1 MEWNIKME
9 RLLHYVWQHRQ
20 YPFGSLKTIA
30 GEPIE
35 VIDPGLHNEN
45 AGPDF
50 FDAKIKVGGVC
61 WVGNVEIHSV
71 SSDWYH
77 HHHETDAAYNNV
89 ILHVVEKEDG
99 PVVTSSGRMV
109 PQVVVEVPEYIREHY
124 DELLRA
130 EKYPPCYS
138 NVMNLPFAVVRCWL
152 NKLADERLKTKTQRI
167 NELAKTLGGDWEDV
181 LFITLGR
188 SFGFGINGDAFEE
201 WASKIP
207 LMAAGKHRDDLFQ
220 LEALFL
226 GQAGLLEDDMLPLAH
241 REEALYEGYFQKIQR
256 EYRFLAH
263 KFTLQPMN
271 GLHWRFLRLR
281 PQNFPHIRLV
291 QLANLFF
298 LRRFSLSSL
307 IEAGTLPEV
316 RNLLQTK
323 VTPYWQTH
331 YSFGAQSTE
340 SGKTLRQNSLD
351 SLIINTVVPI
361 LYAYGHHSLHEDYCK
376 RALDFL
382 SQMKLEENHI
392 TRVWKDLGLTVRS
405 AADSQALI
413 ELRNRYCDRKD
424 CLRCSF
430 GCEYLKQTKIYSTLQ
445 EPEQ

>member
-1 MEWNIKME
+1 ME

-20 YPFGSLKTIA
+20 YPFGSLKTTT
-30 GEPIE
+30 GETVE

-50 FDAKIKVGGVC
+50 FDAKIKVGGIS

-71 SSDWYH
+71 SSDWFH
-77 HHHETDAAYNNV
+77 HHHETDSAYNNV
-89 ILHVVEKEDG
+89 ILHVVEKNDG
-99 PVVTSSGRMV
+99 PVLTASGRNV
-109 PQVVVEVPEYIREHY
+109 PQVVIEVPDYVREHY

-130 EKYPPCYS
+130 EKFLPCYA
-138 NVMNLPFAVVRCWL
+138 NVMNLPFPIVRQWL
-152 NKLADERLKTKTQRI
+152 NTLANERLETKTAHI
-167 NELAKTLGGDWEDV
+167 NELVEKSSGDWEDV

-201 WASKIP
+201 WANKIP

-220 LEALFL
+220 MEALFL
-226 GQAGLLEDDMLPLAH
+226 GQGGLLEDDMLPVAH
-241 REEALYEGYFQKIQR
+241 REEALREGYFQKVQR

-298 LRRFSLSSL
+298 SRRFSLSSV
-307 IEAGTLPEV
+307 IEAETLQKA
-316 RNLLQTK
+316 RDLLKTQ

-331 YSFGAQSTE
+331 YSFGAE
-340 SGKTLRQNSLD
+340 SESSLKTLRDASLD

-361 LYAYGHHSLHEDYCK
+361 LYAYGRHSLHEDYCH

-382 SQMKLEENHI
+382 SEIKLEQNHI
-392 TRVWKDLGLTVRS
+392 TRVWKDLGLAVHS

-430 GCEYLKQTKIYSTLQ
+430 GWEYLKQTKIYSTLQ
-445 EPEQ
+445 EPQQ